1 MDMPNKPIVSVIMIF
16 LNAKQFIRE
25 AIESVRAQT
34 YEHWE
39 LLLVDDGS
47 NDGSEELARQ
57 YASQNPSRI
66 LYLEHEG
73 HINRGM
79 SASRNLGIRNASG
92 KYVAFLD
99 ADDYWLPERL
109 ATHVGILDSHP
120 SIGMLYG
127 TAKYWFSWTG
137 DPRDRARD
145 SVPKLRTRKEIRF
158 DPPALLPLLLAGKAE
173 VPCTCSIL
181 VRREVVQEIGGFEE
195 SFTGMYEDQAFY
207 AKVCLATPVLAT
219 GDCLAWYRQ
228 HPNSH
233 STAVVES
240 GNLWATEYIFLKWLE
255 AYCSVH
261 GVRDPVLLQTIRRKL
276 WLNSHAPAGCSSI
289 LPPRVLHW
297 LKKWILRFEERILP
311 SRARNWLFMRR

>member
-1 MDMPNKPIVSVIMIF
+1 MDMPTQPIVSVIMIF
-16 LNAKQFIRE
+16 LNAKPFIRE
-25 AIESVRAQT
+25 AIESVLAQT

-57 YASQNPSRI
+57 YAAQYPSRI
-66 LYLEHEG
+66 YYLEHEG

-92 KYVAFLD
+92 EYLAFLD

-109 ATHVGILDSHP
+109 ATHVGMLAASP

-137 DPRDRARD
+137 DPRDCD
-145 SVPKLRTRKEIRF
+145 KDFVPKLRTRRAVRF
-158 DPPALLPLLLAGKAE
+158 DPPELLTLMLAGKAE

-181 VRREVVQEIGGFEE
+181 VRREVVQKIGGFEE
-195 SFTGMYEDQAFY
+195 SFKGMYEDQAFY
-207 AKVCLATPVLAT
+207 AKICLATPVLAT

-233 STAVVES
+233 SAVVVES
-240 GNLWATEYIFLKWLE
+240 GKLWTTEYVFLRWLE
-255 AYCSVH
+255 EYCF
-261 GVRDPVLLQTIRRKL
+261 VREVQDPVLLQTIRRRL
-276 WLNSHAPAGCSSI
+276 WLNSHAPSGCSSI
-289 LPPRVLHW
+289 LPPRILHW
-297 LKKWILRFEERILP
+297 LKKWVLRLEERILP
-311 SRARNWLFMRR
+311 SRARNWFFRHR